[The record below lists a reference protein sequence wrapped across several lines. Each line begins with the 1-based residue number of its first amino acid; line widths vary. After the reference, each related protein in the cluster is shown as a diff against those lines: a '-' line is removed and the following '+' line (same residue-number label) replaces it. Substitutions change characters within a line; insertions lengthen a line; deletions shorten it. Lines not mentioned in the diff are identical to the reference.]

1 MQVASTEW
9 FLGVQIQ
16 DFVNL
21 YNVEIINETYCC
33 CYDNQICLSDSN
45 SLLTLCKDSSTT
57 PPCETYFLV
66 HVRDHCLN
74 SGACLVS
81 RIYQLNYQSSDSMFD
96 NGILSI
102 PFKEME
108 LGDGVKAKI
117 SYLLR

>member
-21 YNVEIINETYCC
+21 YNVEMINENYCC
-33 CYDNQICLSDSN
+33 CHDNQTCSSDLI
-45 SLLTLCKDSSTT
+45 SLLTICKASSTT

-66 HVRDHCLN
+66 YVRDCLH
-74 SGACLVS
+74 SSACTVS
-81 RIYQLNYQSSDSMFD
+81 RIYQLNYQSSASMFD

-102 PFKEME
+102 PFMEME
-108 LGDGVKAKI
+108 LGDGVKARI
-117 SYLLR
+117 SYLLH